1 MPWTLHT
8 KKATDQCTERKQRTH
23 TAHCSLWSGQRDSVP
38 ISGKQSTDLIVIQ
51 VNPSLI
57 LIQCFRGPQQ
67 QHQQHQGRV
76 VLQHKPTCALFS
88 FSNRTPNTHSSCAAT
103 QTHTC
108 IVLIWQQNP
117 KHPQFWC
124 CNTNPHVHCSHS
136 ATEPQT
142 PTVLVLQHKPTCAL
156 FSFSNRTPNTHSS
169 GAATQI
175 TIYSV
180 LVDKAFHP
188 KHKVCS

>member
-8 KKATDQCTERKQRTH
+8 KKATDQCMERKQRTH

-67 QHQQHQGRV
+67 QRQQHQGRV

-103 QTHTC
+103 QTHMC
-108 IVLIWQQNP
+108 IVLIRQQNP
-117 KHPQFWC
+117 KHPQFLC

-142 PTVLVLQHKPTCAL
+142 PTVLVLQHKSQYTL
-156 FSFSNRTPNTHSS
+156 FWWTRLFIQN
-169 GAATQI
+169 I
-175 TIYSV
+175 KYV
-180 LVDKAFHP
+180 LKP
-188 KHKVCS
+188 R